1 MVLRCKRIHKPGQTF
16 SFSYL
21 SSKFNR
27 HSHTEIS
34 AMTWMSY
41 TEKGNQTILKFYLF
55 FKSFRNV
62 TLLGRQTFSFF
73 FFFFFFFSLLLPKFN
88 FWKGYWALGMP
99 PSKIEIS
106 LRFPKILSLNLFGK
120 PWDEATR
127 ISSLLY

>member
-21 SSKFNR
+21 SSKLNR

-62 TLLGRQTFSFF
+62 TLLGRQTFSFLFF
-73 FFFFFFFSLLLPKFN
+73 FFFFFFFSFYNVLLPHLHAFQLSRPVYVVYH
-88 FWKGYWALGMP
+88 F
-99 PSKIEIS
+99 IID
-106 LRFPKILSLNLFGK
+106 SLNSFFRFS
-120 PWDEATR
+120 EMFSEFR
-127 ISSLLY
+127 IYN